1 MHIDWGR
8 VWDYLYGNRVA
19 IGTGIMLALTAAIKT
34 SPIPKQWGLLWLYDW
49 LHQLLNITNTRL
61 NTRLNTQPTITPP
74 ENAASP
80 KA

>member
-8 VWDYLYGNRVA
+8 VGDYLYGNRVA
-19 IGTGIMLALTAAIKT
+19 IGGAFMLALTAAIKT
-34 SPIPKQWGLLWLYDW
+34 SPIPTKIGTLWLYDW
-49 LHQLLNITNTRL
+49 LHQVFNVT

-74 ENAASP
+74 ESAASP